1 MLTYRMFPRT
11 QGSLTNLLLF
21 AKLDKF
27 TQQKIVSETYERTVT
42 AGDILIQQG
51 DTGLAATISSH
62 AFLRRMPYA
71 ICMLTGARALQQHRH
86 AQGQHQGARR
96 LLRRDLADVQ
106 LSSLGHR
113 CRNDRRCRLGAG
125 P

>member
-51 DTGLAATISSH
+51 DTGLAATQLFVVKSGKFEVRHLSIS
-62 AFLRRMPYA
+62 F
-71 ICMLTGARALQQHRH
+71 
-86 AQGQHQGARR
+86 
-96 LLRRDLADVQ
+96 
-106 LSSLGHR
+106 
-113 CRNDRRCRLGAG
+113 
-125 P
+125 